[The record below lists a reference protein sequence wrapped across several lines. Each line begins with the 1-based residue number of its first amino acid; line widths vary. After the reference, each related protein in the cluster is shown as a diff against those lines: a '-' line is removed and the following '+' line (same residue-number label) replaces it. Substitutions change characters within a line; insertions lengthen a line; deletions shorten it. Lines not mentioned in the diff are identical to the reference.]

1 MTTATA
7 SREAMLRQANGL
19 QKQIARYK
27 PGTPVEVFLGVD
39 RDLSELELWQ
49 LQQDLV
55 QGGLDLLSPASM
67 GATDWWAN
75 TLRLEFRAPYGQ
87 GPASIGMLP
96 LAVLIILAAG
106 AVGIAGILGWKV
118 GSVVESLG
126 KYIVPLALI
135 GAATLVFMKVA
146 ERKKA

>member
-1 MTTATA
+1 MTTAIA
-7 SREAMLRQANGL
+7 SREAMLWQANAL
-19 QKQIARYK
+19 QREIAKYK

-39 RDLSELELWQ
+39 QDLTENDLWH
-49 LQQDLV
+49 LQQELV

-87 GPASIGMLP
+87 GPASIGQLP
-96 LAVLIILAAG
+96 LAVLIILALG
-106 AVGIAGILGWKV
+106 VVGIGGVLGWKI
-118 GSVVESLG
+118 GSVFESFG
-126 KYIVPLALI
+126 KALI
-135 GAATLVFMKVA
+135 PLGLIFAGALVFMKLA